1 MTNLLYDIFIS
12 PLGYQFMQRAF
23 LAAIVVGVS
32 CGVLGSLLILR
43 RLALMGDAISHAV
56 LPGVAFSYMLGI
68 NFFIGAAVTG
78 VATALGIGFITENS
92 KVKED
97 SAIGI
102 MFSAAFAIGI
112 LIISKLRT
120 NIDLFHILFG
130 NVLGVSRSDLRL
142 ITILGFIVIALIIIF
157 FKELKISSFDPILA
171 KSIGLPTDIIHYMLM
186 VMLSFTVVASLQTVG
201 IVLVVA
207 MLITP
212 GATAYLLTERL
223 STMTILSG
231 VFGILSALLGLYLSY
246 HLNLA
251 SGAAI
256 VVVST
261 TFFFLAMLFSPQE
274 GLILRVKKG
283 EGLTNN

>member
-1 MTNLLYDIFIS
+1 MIDIFLEIFIS

-23 LAAIVVGVS
+23 LAAIVVGVI

-43 RLALMGDAISHAV
+43 KLALMGDAISHAV
-56 LPGVAFSYMLGI
+56 LPGVAFSYILGI

-92 KVKED
+92 KIKED

-102 MFSAAFAIGI
+102 MFSAAFAVGI

-130 NVLGVSRSDLRL
+130 NILGVSRSDLRL
-142 ITILGFIVIALIIIF
+142 ISILGFIVIALIIIF
-157 FKELKISSFDPILA
+157 FKELKLSSFDPIMA
-171 KSIGLPTDIIHYMLM
+171 KSIGLPTEAIHYMLM

-223 STMTILSG
+223 STMILLSAFFG
-231 VFGILSALLGLYLSY
+231 VLSALLGLYLSY

-261 TFFFLAMLFSPQE
+261 LFFFLAMVFSPQE
-274 GLILRVKKG
+274 GLILRVKDNDC
-283 EGLTNN
+283 LANN